1 MIKVDYPM
9 VYAVKPILSSE
20 WRNYGKPLGYAVV
33 NSYLI
38 SEIKRYN
45 SDGTFRKIY
54 EVVHSWNEDGRED
67 IIPQFNRDTALDS
80 NYVDIVFTSLEEAIN
95 YRMISNNLLLEKNLS
110 DDNITNIDYV
120 RTSVERNFDYV
131 LKLEE
136 MHLSKSKVKSKLI

>member
-20 WRNYGKPLGYAVV
+20 WRNYGKTLGYAVV

-54 EVVHSWNEDGRED
+54 EVVHSWNEYGRED
-67 IIPQFNRDTALDS
+67 IVPQFNRDTASDS

-95 YRMISNNLLLEKNLS
+95 YRMISNNLLLEKNLKIQKEKNLLS
-110 DDNITNIDYV
+110 
-120 RTSVERNFDYV
+120 SVMMKKMIYTYWTRRWKN
-131 LKLEE
+131 LMK
-136 MHLSKSKVKSKLI
+136 KKVVKF